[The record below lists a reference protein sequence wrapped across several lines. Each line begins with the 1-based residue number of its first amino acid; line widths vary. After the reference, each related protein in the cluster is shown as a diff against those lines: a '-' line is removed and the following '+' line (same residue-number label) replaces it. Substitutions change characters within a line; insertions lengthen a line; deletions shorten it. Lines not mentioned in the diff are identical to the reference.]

1 MLKDRQKHSIKT
13 MNFDIPTILENV
25 RVAYEYEM
33 GEYIEPKSRL
43 NRKVELR
50 NALVNAARPYGTC
63 RELASMVGKKDH
75 TTTIHSLRVH
85 DIFFNTSP
93 QYRRNYAVAL
103 EVVEKF
109 ARRHSL
115 IPRIHGQRG
124 SAVSMQ
130 SDIETLNSVIASL
143 QSRRNSLIEN
153 LHERR
158 KSSTF
163 AHESSD

>member
-1 MLKDRQKHSIKT
+1 MLKDKQKHSIKT
-13 MNFDIPTILENV
+13 MNFDIPTILDNV

-75 TTTIHSLRVH
+75 TTTIHSMKVH

-115 IPRIHGQRG
+115 IPRVH
-124 SAVSMQ
+124 VSMK

-143 QSRRNSLIEN
+143 QVRRNILIEN
-153 LHERR
+153 LHQRR
-158 KSSTF
+158 KSSTL
-163 AHESSD
+163 AH